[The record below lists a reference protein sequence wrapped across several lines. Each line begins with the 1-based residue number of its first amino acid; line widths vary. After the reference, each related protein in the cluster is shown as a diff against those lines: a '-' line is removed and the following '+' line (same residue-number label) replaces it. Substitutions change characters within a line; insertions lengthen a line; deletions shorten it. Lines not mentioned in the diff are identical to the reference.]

1 VSLVDQF
8 DAILAEQPE
17 DWAIIELRVIVDDP
31 GKLVPARVAL
41 ARANGR
47 PQAPHMD
54 HDFQVTVAHRWGNG
68 TYPGVVRSTFKLLD
82 DLGVSGRVWSAA
94 TYDLLQPAPPHRYGP

>member
-1 VSLVDQF
+1 VSLVEQL

-17 DWAIIELRVIVDDP
+17 DWAIIELRLIVDDP
-31 GKLVPARVAL
+31 RQLTPARVAL

-47 PQAPHMD
+47 PQRPPMD

-68 TYPGVVRSTFKLLD
+68 TYPGVVRTTFKILD
-82 DLGVSGRVWSAA
+82 DRGITGRVWSVAV
-94 TYDLLQPAPPHRYGP
+94 YDQLQPAPPHRYGP